1 MSAWLRVL
9 MPVLMLGFAHH
20 VSAQQSETLAEAR
33 RAYEALDFELAIT
46 RASQALD
53 VERLS
58 RDDRIVAYELLG
70 FAYGALDSARQAVA
84 NFRELIF
91 LDPDREP
98 DVNLVSP
105 RITALYAS
113 ALGQVL
119 VVRRLRV
126 DSATFVANQGGVP
139 IQFQLSR
146 PARAVVRVVG
156 PGYDVVV
163 DSQLVAGSG
172 RFEWRAVAENGDPAA
187 PGTYQVIVT
196 AVEAGNQ
203 FAVPVEVD
211 VVHAPV
217 DTLAHLTRL
226 PGYSELPET
235 ERPPRNW
242 RPLGISVLYAGLTAG
257 ATVALENAEFGET
270 KREVIGVAAL
280 ALVTGFVMS
289 IKKPDPQPVPANIRY
304 NELLRENLAQRNAE
318 IAAQNSE
325 LRRQVSI
332 TVRPSRGGSR

>member
-1 MSAWLRVL
+1 MALLVL
-9 MPVLMLGFAHH
+9 GLAERAATQE
-20 VSAQQSETLAEAR
+20 SRTLAEAR
-33 RAYEALDFELAIT
+33 QAYEALDFELAIA

-53 VERLS
+53 AERLS

-84 NFRELIF
+84 SFRELIF

-126 DSATFVANQGGVP
+126 DSATFVANQGSVA

-146 PARAVVRVVG
+146 PARAIARVIG

-163 DSQLVAGSG
+163 DSQLVAGAG
-172 RFEWRAVAENGDPAA
+172 RFEWRAVTENGDPAA
-187 PGTYQVIVT
+187 PGTYQVVVT

-203 FAVPVEVD
+203 FAAPLEVD

-217 DTLAHLTRL
+217 DTLAHLTSL
-226 PGYSELPET
+226 LGYSELPET

-242 RPLGISVLYAGLTAG
+242 RPLGVSVLYAGLTAG
-257 ATVALENAEFGET
+257 ATVALENTEFGES
-270 KREVIGVAAL
+270 KREIMGVAAL
-280 ALVTGFVMS
+280 ALITGFVMS
-289 IKKPDPQPVPANIRY
+289 VKRPDPQPVPANIRY

-318 IAAQNSE
+318 IAAQNAE
-325 LRRQVSI
+325 LRRQVSV
-332 TVRPSRGGSR
+332 TVRPRGKGVR

>member
-1 MSAWLRVL
+1 VRRLRIPTL
-9 MPVLMLGFAHH
+9 LLALSPLAQA
-20 VSAQQSETLAEAR
+20 SAQQSATLTEAR
-33 RAYEALDFELAIT
+33 QAYEALDFELAIR
-46 RASQALD
+46 RATQALD

-58 RDDRIVAYELLG
+58 RDDRIMAYEILG

-84 NFRELIF
+84 SFRELIF

-126 DSATFVANQGGVP
+126 DSATFVVNQGGAQ
-139 IQFQLSR
+139 IRFDLSR
-146 PARAVVRVVG
+146 PARAIARVIG
-156 PGYDVVV
+156 PGYDVVI

-172 RFEWRAVAENGDPAA
+172 RFEWSAVQEDGAPAP
-187 PGTYQVIVT
+187 PGTYRVIVT

-203 FAVPVEVD
+203 FAAPVEVE

-217 DTLAHLTRL
+217 DTLDHLTSL
-226 PGYSELPET
+226 PGYTELPET

-257 ATVALENAEFGET
+257 ATVALENSEFGES
-270 KREVIGVAAL
+270 KREVIGVAAV
-280 ALVTGFVMS
+280 ALITGFVMS
-289 IKKPDPQPVPANIRY
+289 IKRPDPQPVAANIRY
-304 NELLRENLAQRNAE
+304 NALLRDNLDRRNAE
-318 IAAQNSE
+318 IAEQNAA
-325 LRRQVSI
+325 LRRQVSV
-332 TVRPSRGGSR
+332 TVRPRSESAK